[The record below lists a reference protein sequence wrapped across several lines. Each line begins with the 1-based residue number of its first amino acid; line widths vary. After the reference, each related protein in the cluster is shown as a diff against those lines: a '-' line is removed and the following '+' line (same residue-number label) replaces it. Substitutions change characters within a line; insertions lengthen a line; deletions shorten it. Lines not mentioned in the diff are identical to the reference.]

1 MATIIKQRV
10 KGHVYLYESVS
21 YRNEDGQPRSQ
32 RKLIGK
38 IDPKTGNP
46 IYTGEY
52 IQRMKAKG
60 TPVDQ
65 SSQEETF
72 TENDIKR
79 SIIKEYGAF
88 YLYREIGEETGLI
101 DILKEVFPR
110 CWEQIFNIA
119 CYLVSSGDPLMY
131 CVDWVEKTE
140 AFPGGALS
148 PAAIT
153 ELFKGITFGEQSE
166 FYEKWSSYRDEKE
179 YLALDITSFSS
190 YSELITDV
198 EWGYNRDREHLPQIN
213 LCLLMGEESGLPVF
227 QTTYSGSIGDVS
239 TLKSILKIAAAL
251 PLKKLLIVMDKAFG
265 RIKNINTMLS
275 DKQDI
280 RFIVAA
286 SFSLTFSS
294 EAVNKERETIDTIEN
309 TIIIGDDSV
318 RGVTRQ
324 LDWGGK
330 HILYMHVYYNALKAA
345 KLKEDMYS
353 NVASMLEILKQD
365 PTDTKKVEKYNKY
378 LEVKANTEHNG
389 YDIAVRYD
397 AVNKKLSHKGW
408 LVLVGNQSFDA
419 TKALAIYRAKDVVEK
434 GFYRMKNSL
443 DLGRLRVHSNTTM
456 QSKVFISFI
465 ALILECRIHRVM
477 LMSGL
482 YKTMTMK
489 KLILTLEKLRIQHIK
504 GKDILFPLTKVQKAI
519 FKAFNFEFPK

>member
-1 MATIIKQRV
+1 
-10 KGHVYLYESVS
+10 
-21 YRNEDGQPRSQ
+21 
-32 RKLIGK
+32 
-38 IDPKTGNP
+38 
-46 IYTGEY
+46 
-52 IQRMKAKG
+52 MKANG
-60 TPVDQ
+60 TPVEQ

-79 SIIKEYGAF
+79 STVKEFGAF
-88 YLYREIGEETGLI
+88 YLYRKIGEETGLLN
-101 DILKEVFPR
+101 ILKEIFPDR
-110 CWEQIFNIA
+110 WEQIFNIA

-131 CVDWVEKTE
+131 CVDWMEKTE
-140 AFPGGALS
+140 AFQCGALS

-153 ELFKGITFGEQSE
+153 EMYKDITFADQSE
-166 FYEKWSSYRDEKE
+166 FFEKWAAYRDEKE
-179 YLALDITSFSS
+179 YLALDITSVSS
-190 YSELITDV
+190 YSELIQDV

-213 LCLLMGEESGLPVF
+213 LCMLMGEESGLPVF

-265 RIKNINTMLS
+265 KIKNIDAMLS
-275 DKQDI
+275 DKQDV
-280 RFIVAA
+280 RFLVAT
-286 SFSLTFSS
+286 SFNLAFSC
-294 EAVNKERETIDTIEN
+294 EAVKNERGTIDTIEN

-318 RGVTRQ
+318 RGVTRR
-324 LDWGGK
+324 LIWGDRHTLSM
-330 HILYMHVYYNALKAA
+330 HIYYNALNAA
-345 KLKEDMYS
+345 KIKEDMYS

-365 PTDTKKVEKYNKY
+365 PTDKKKAEKYKTY
-378 LEVKANTEHNG
+378 LEVKAGAEHEG
-389 YDIAVRYD
+389 CEIAVRHD
-397 AVNKKLSHKGW
+397 VVNKKLSHKGW

-434 GFYRMKNSL
+434 GFYRMKNCL
-443 DLGRLRVHSNTTM
+443 DLGRPRVHGDATM
-456 QSKVFISFI
+456 QSKVFVSFI

-504 GKDILFPLTKVQKAI
+504 GKDILFPLTKVQKGI
-519 FKAFNFEFPK
+519 FKAFHFEVPK